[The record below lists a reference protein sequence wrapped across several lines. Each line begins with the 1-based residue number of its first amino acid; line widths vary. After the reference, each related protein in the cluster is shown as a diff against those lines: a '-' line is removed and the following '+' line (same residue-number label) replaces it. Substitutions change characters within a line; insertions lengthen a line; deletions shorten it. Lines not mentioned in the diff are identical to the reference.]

1 MSRLNLIFLIAFVGI
16 LIWITLFQPEAV
28 ATIQRGAM
36 VAFRPFVRASSEVED
51 TLGSLGSEALSP
63 AQMREKL
70 AAVESDRDRLQLEVI
85 QLDELINENNQLR
98 RALLYKEKSPLELI
112 AARVINRKPSNWY
125 NTLVIDKGRVDGV
138 VVDSPV
144 IVPVG
149 EEAGLVGKITEV
161 IGDHSAVVLLLTDEM
176 CQVSAKLVK
185 SQEQGILNGQRGALQ
200 TLPNLRLRYLSKEA
214 KADPGTKVLS
224 SGTGELFPANL
235 YLGEI
240 ISIESGVIDSEAKV
254 RPGVDFDSLVD
265 VFIILPDLAETGDSE
280 PSESAEPD
288 TVKSEGAPAAVDAP
302 AKPKP

>member
-1 MSRLNLIFLIAFVGI
+1 MSRLNIIFLIAFVGI

-28 ATIQRGAM
+28 STVQRGAM
-36 VAFRPFVRASSEVED
+36 VAFRPFIKASSEVEG

-63 AQMREKL
+63 AQLRKKL
-70 AAVESDRDRLQLEVI
+70 AEIESDRDRLQLEVI

-112 AARVINRKPSNWY
+112 AARVLNRNPSNWY
-125 NTLVIDKGRVDGV
+125 NTLVIDKGALDGV

-149 EEAGLVGKITEV
+149 EEAGLVGKVTEV

-185 SQEQGILNGQRGALQ
+185 SQEQGILSGQRGALQ
-200 TLPNLRLRYLSKEA
+200 TLPNLLLRYLSKEA
-214 KADPGTKVLS
+214 NAEPGTKVMS

-235 YLGEI
+235 YLGDI

-254 RPGVDFDSLVD
+254 RPGVDFDALVD
-265 VFIILPDLAETGDSE
+265 VFIILPDLADSE
-280 PSESAEPD
+280 EPD
-288 TVKSEGAPAAVDAP
+288 ALQAAEEKKNLEIIDAP
-302 AKPKP
+302 AKAKP